1 MDQQADSSPGLIR
14 VWLKKPDFKKEKK
27 KVLSGL
33 GRTGGRI
40 MLVSMNT
47 QQVKGPTQ

>member
-27 KVLSGL
+27 KYFQDSEEQE
-33 GRTGGRI
+33 GGPCSS
-40 MLVSMNT
+40 V
-47 QQVKGPTQ
+47 